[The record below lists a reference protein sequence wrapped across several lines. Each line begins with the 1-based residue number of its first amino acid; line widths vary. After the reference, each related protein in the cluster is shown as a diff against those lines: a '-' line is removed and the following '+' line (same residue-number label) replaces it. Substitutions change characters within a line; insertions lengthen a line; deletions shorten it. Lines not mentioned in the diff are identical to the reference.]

1 MQITI
6 TNQKGEIYSLEL
18 TQDTEIST
26 LKMLVEAEFNIPAQ
40 SQQYYKDSKVLN
52 ISLQAQSSTL
62 QQLGIQDNDILFV
75 HDSSQ
80 VQRSQQ
86 QSSHG
91 QSQNQ
96 QSSQVDAQLDVL
108 RQQLL
113 SDPNMRQQMQ
123 ATNPGLLNAAQNDP
137 VKFKQMLQTMMG
149 EQMLPAVSPQNISH
163 SDPFDVEMQKR
174 IEEQIRMENINENME
189 LAYQFNPEVF
199 TKVHMLYVDVEVN
212 GRHIK
217 AFIDSGAQATIMTP
231 ACAEKCGIMH
241 LCDSRFAGIAKGV
254 GTSKILGRI
263 HAATL
268 NLIGKQKKIDAGSSL
283 SEQQQQSQQ
292 SQDAVNSAAEQQQN
306 KFKDYNSLFVQ
317 CSFTITEL
325 GEMDIL
331 IGLDMLRRF
340 SACIDLEKNVLRIGE
355 FETHFLSENEL
366 PDYAKREYS
375 GEVAQKSPVTQKP
388 QQLLSSGNQAN
399 NFGSQQVGSSSSA
412 SKSDNNSQMRQ
423 VTQSTGGTQQSST
436 AQFPDASIQSLINI
450 GMSRDEAIKALRATN
465 GNVEVAASMF
475 FQ

>member
-18 TQDTEIST
+18 TRDTEIST

-52 ISLQAQSSTL
+52 TSLQSESCTL
-62 QQLGIQDNDILFV
+62 QQLGIQDNDVLFV

-80 VQRSQQ
+80 MQLSQQ
-86 QSSHG
+86 QSSQG

-96 QSSQVDAQLDVL
+96 QSSQVDAQLDAL

-189 LAYQFNPEVF
+189 LAYQYNPEVF

-268 NLIGKQKKIDAGSSL
+268 KLIGKKKKIDTGSSL
-283 SEQQQQSQQ
+283 SEKQQQKQ
-292 SQDAVNSAAEQQQN
+292 SQDAVKSAAESQN
-306 KFKDYNSLFVQ
+306 KSKDSNSLFVQ

-366 PDYAKREYS
+366 PDYAKREFS
-375 GEVAQKSPVTQKP
+375 GELAQKSPVAQKP
-388 QQLLSSGNQAN
+388 QQLLSSGNQADN
-399 NFGSQQVGSSSSA
+399 LGSQQVGSSANA
-412 SKSDNNSQMRQ
+412 SKSGNHSQNRQ
-423 VTQSTGGTQQSST
+423 QTQSTGGTQQSST

-450 GMSRDEAIKALRATN
+450 GMSRDEAIKALRKTN